1 MLRKILFWCIA
12 TWLTT
17 AAPVRAFQP
26 EPAMLRRLF
35 EEALKRRTQEF
46 GRNDSHTAQASRDLG
61 LFLQRNGD
69 TAGARRVLT
78 DTVAID
84 EAVFGKSAAQTL
96 EDVSALAAISPP
108 AMAAPLLLRAADSPD
123 ASVAGPALSSLAD
136 LRTAGGDRPG
146 AAVFLRRALDKAEAV
161 DGKDGTIVA
170 LLLNSLALDVEPKEG
185 AAYLERALQID
196 RAQLGDRD
204 PNTILTEV
212 NLSKLWFAIGRRDD
226 ALAMART
233 ALASAQA
240 TFGPNDLR
248 AQKIAREL
256 AALERPVSAPPRK

>member
-1 MLRKILFWCIA
+1 VLRKTLFFCIA
-12 TWLTT
+12 IWLLP
-17 AAPVRAFQP
+17 APSVRAYQP
-26 EPAMLRRLF
+26 DPAMLRRLF

-46 GRNDSHTAQASRDLG
+46 GRNDAHTAQASRDLG

-84 EAVFGKSAAQTL
+84 DAVLGKTATQTL

-108 AMAAPLLLRAADSPD
+108 AVAGPLLLRAAESPD

-136 LRTAGGDRPG
+136 LRAAAGDRAG
-146 AAVFLRRALDKAEAV
+146 AAAYLRRALEKAETV

-170 LLLNSLALDVEPKEG
+170 LLLNALALDVEPKEG
-185 AAYLERALQID
+185 VAYLERALQID
-196 RAQLGDRD
+196 RTQLGERD

-212 NLSKLWFAIGRRDD
+212 SLAKLWFATGRVDEAR
-226 ALAMART
+226 AMSRT
-233 ALASAQA
+233 ALTAAQA
-240 TFGPNDLR
+240 AFGPNDPR
-248 AQKIAREL
+248 TQKIARE
-256 AALERPVSAPPRK
+256 AAAVTAPPRK